1 MGRANVDPLVLVGQV
16 RQLQAEAASLAAK
29 NERLAAG
36 LRRAKQRLEQVDSQ
50 LEKLRQPPLSYAVC
64 TGLFYENKQLVALE
78 AMVGARRMRLAV
90 HPSVTEQKIDAGS
103 QLLINSSQV
112 VVGVSE
118 PMNMGEAVYVS
129 ERLDSERVLVT
140 TSSGSSKVLQLAPGL
155 QRENLEQ
162 PLRSGD
168 MLCAHLEADLAL
180 GLIERTG
187 VQDLI
192 VPDSPNISF
201 EEIGGL
207 ADAVGAVRDAIEL
220 PFTHPQLYRSY
231 NLSAP
236 KGVLLYGP
244 PGCGK
249 TLIAKAVATSL
260 AHARGQGEAAF
271 FNIKGP
277 ELLDKYVGE
286 SERQIRTIFEQARR
300 LADEQR
306 PVVIFFD
313 EMEALLRR
321 RGSGISSDMESTIVP
336 QMLAEI
342 DGVEALNNVVIIGAT
357 NREDMLDPAVL
368 RPGRLD
374 VKIYIGRPDKL
385 AAGEILAKHLTGQLP
400 IASSELARAGSRQD
414 ALQIMIG
421 ATVEAL
427 YASSH
432 ANEIL
437 EITYVNGASRKVY
450 ASELISGAYLA
461 AVVARA
467 KTLAIKR
474 ELAGAEGGIS
484 TSLLLEAVAQA
495 GREQEELNASTDSEG
510 WLRQLGERP
519 VMVRSVKRAKH

>member
-1 MGRANVDPLVLVGQV
+1 MGRAKVDPLVLVGQV

-36 LRRAKQRLEQVDSQ
+36 LKRAKQRLEQVDSQ

-90 HPSVTEQKIDAGS
+90 HPSVKEQEINAGS

-118 PMNMGEAVYVS
+118 PMNVGEAVYVS
-129 ERLDSERVLVT
+129 ERLDNERVLVT

-155 QRENLEQ
+155 QRENLDQ

-168 MLCAHLEADLAL
+168 MLAAHLEADLAL
-180 GLIERTG
+180 SLIERTG

-207 ADAVGAVRDAIEL
+207 ADAVSAVRDAIEL

-260 AHARGQGEAAF
+260 AHARGQGDAAF

-385 AAGEILAKHLTGQLP
+385 AAGEILAKHLTSELP

-427 YASSH
+427 YAASH

-484 TSLLLEAVAQA
+484 TALLLEAVAQA